1 LLDKQRLFHKIKS
14 SRLVDSPP
22 LRLAPLRPA
31 SVSLLTGWFMTHR
44 QDAALSRD
52 LVARWCALAEQRL
65 DYLTAMFESGRWR
78 RYYGELAFLENIQEA
93 KTAVEKWRRLSA
105 PGAAPEDPAV
115 DIAWQAMPSA
125 SVMVRP
131 AFDVPVTAEKDFVA
145 ADQAPRASMVD
156 LAALEQALN
165 EVLVPALSAIEQRY
179 PLLRNAL

>member
-1 LLDKQRLFHKIKS
+1 
-14 SRLVDSPP
+14 
-22 LRLAPLRPA
+22 
-31 SVSLLTGWFMTHR
+31 MTYR
-44 QDAALSRD
+44 QDAAVSRD

-93 KTAVEKWRRLSA
+93 KSAVEKWRRLSR
-105 PGAAPEDPAV
+105 PEAARENPAI
-115 DIAWQAMPSA
+115 DIAWQAMQPA
-125 SVMVRP
+125 PVALRP
-131 AFDVPVTAEKDFVA
+131 AYDAPVAETATNFVA
-145 ADQAPRASMVD
+145 ADGASSGSVVD

>member
-1 LLDKQRLFHKIKS
+1 
-14 SRLVDSPP
+14 
-22 LRLAPLRPA
+22 
-31 SVSLLTGWFMTHR
+31 MTHR
-44 QDAALSRD
+44 QDAAVSRD

-105 PGAAPEDPAV
+105 PGAAQEDPVV